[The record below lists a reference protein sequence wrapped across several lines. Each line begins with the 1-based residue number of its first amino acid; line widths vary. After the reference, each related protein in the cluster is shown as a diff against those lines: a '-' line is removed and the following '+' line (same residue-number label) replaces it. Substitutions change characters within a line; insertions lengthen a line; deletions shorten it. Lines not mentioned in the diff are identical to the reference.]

1 MPTQLSDGIVE
12 VHILGGSAAYQWHA
26 LEDGKVECV
35 LDPEGFFGGP
45 WGVVLAP
52 SPIHPVTISVVKD
65 TLEVLLADWRQKA
78 ITPEEGKRIVEA
90 LDEYFDNLPLM

>member
-1 MPTQLSDGIVE
+1 VTASLSDGLVQ
-12 VHILGGSAAYQWHA
+12 VTILGGRAAYQWHA
-26 LEDGKVECV
+26 LEDGLVECV

-45 WGVVLAP
+45 WGVVLKP
-52 SPIHPVTISVVKD
+52 SPRFPVTISVVKD

-90 LDEYFDNLPLM
+90 LDEYFDNLPIS